1 VYVLRILSGFY
12 EDLYIVLVTGVED
25 VAVLDNWLEVKL
37 CFLNDFS
44 DESEFAVFEDDVKEL
59 VELAKYFIEH
69 LSL

>member
-1 VYVLRILSGFY
+1 MYVLRILSSFY
-12 EDLYIVLVTGVED
+12 EDLYIVLVTGVEN
-25 VAVLDNWLEVKL
+25 VAVLNNWLEVKL

-44 DESEFAVFEDDVKEL
+44 YESEFAVFEDDVKEL